1 MDNISPM
8 YIALAALAGA
18 LGMAFMER
26 LTDTPRHQQ
35 PLPPTM
41 EACLKRGDKL
51 VLDFKGGSWACER
64 P

>member
-1 MDNISPM
+1 MTNISPM

-18 LGMAFMER
+18 LGMAFIER
-26 LTDTPRHQQ
+26 LEDAPRRLQ
-35 PLPPTM
+35 PLPPSM

-51 VLDFKGGSWACER
+51 VLDFKGGTWACER